1 MNDTQ
6 NFDFL
11 RLSGKGIGI
20 TGASGHLGKS
30 IVKLALQLGAVVV
43 AMGRD
48 ERRLEALR
56 NDLSIFKG
64 NLIIAK
70 GDISDE
76 QHINHVLDQLAVN
89 SDGVFGW
96 VNNAFE
102 VNSESIGMNYT
113 RTEINRAFDSLAS
126 TMQITQIVANFM
138 VQKSVEGSI
147 VNIASMYGVVSPRP
161 SNYTENEKFHSPA
174 SYGAAK
180 AGLIQFT
187 KYAAVHLAENNIRVN
202 SISPGPF
209 PSPNVQEY
217 EHFINRLASGVPLER
232 IGQPEE
238 LAGSVLFLLSGAS
251 SYTTG
256 TNLMVDGGW
265 SAW

>member
-76 QHINHVLDQLAVN
+76 QHINHVLNQLAVN

-217 EHFINRLASGVPLER
+217 EQFINRLASGVPLER